1 MGAYAVEQK
10 YQHGGRK
17 APVAVVC
24 HPKRRHF
31 HASLSCA
38 TTTSTE
44 DTLRVRTERMA
55 RTEGRRQCPM
65 CWSPEGYV
73 VIPDRIGLT
82 FGALRE
88 TA

>member
-10 YQHGGRK
+10 YQHGGRMT
-17 APVAVVC
+17 PVAVVC

-38 TTTSTE
+38 TTTATE

-55 RTEGRRQCPM
+55 RSEGRKPCTM
-65 CWSPEGYV
+65 CWSPEGYI
-73 VIPDRIGLT
+73 VIPDRIALT